1 MKKTEFRK
9 ELDALLEKNAKF
21 NRTSKDYANMLEKRN
36 KFDNIKQAE
45 WESFR
50 NFYFKYAHYINKDK
64 TLEVSKLFDDAER
77 FDILLKEKLC
87 KLESEKYIDIDKAM
101 KLGNLSINQ
110 KIKTFNTIYDLID
123 NGLKERESKGTID
136 SLEANLFKIE
146 LDKRNSERNTFLKLK
161 EDRIKELSDLNYEN
175 SVSVPS
181 KYLTKDK
188 DVSSEK
194 NASGPSK
201 SLTKD
206 VSSEKNASGPSKSL
220 TKDVSSEKSATL
232 SSKSLTSEKDVSSQ
246 IKVSSPVVDPI
257 ETSNTGKEVSQE
269 IYDIAQEILSM
280 LN

>member
-220 TKDVSSEKSATL
+220 TKDVSSEKNASGP
-232 SSKSLTSEKDVSSQ
+232 SKSLTKDVSSE
-246 IKVSSPVVDPI
+246 KSATLSSPVVDPI

>member
-206 VSSEKNASGPSKSL
+206 VSSEK
-220 TKDVSSEKSATL
+220 SATL